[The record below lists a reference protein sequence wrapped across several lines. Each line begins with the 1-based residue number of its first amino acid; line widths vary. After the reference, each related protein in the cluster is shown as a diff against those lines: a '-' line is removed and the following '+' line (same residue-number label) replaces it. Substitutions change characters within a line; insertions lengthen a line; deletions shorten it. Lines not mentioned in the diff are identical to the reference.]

1 MSEFFKDHLGQLSS
15 KRLVGIIFAL
25 ASLVLVFFFPA
36 HANFDFALAS
46 MLSFAATAFG
56 MTSYEKIN
64 SKKDDVNNN
73 NTQPPFGV
81 INNNI

>member
-1 MSEFFKDHLGQLSS
+1 MEFFKDHLGQLSS

-25 ASLVLVFFFPA
+25 ASLVLVFIFPT

-56 MTSYEKIN
+56 ITSYEKIN
-64 SKKDDVNNN
+64 SPTSPTEKKEDDVIIPFD
-73 NTQPPFGV
+73 QPMK
-81 INNNI
+81 